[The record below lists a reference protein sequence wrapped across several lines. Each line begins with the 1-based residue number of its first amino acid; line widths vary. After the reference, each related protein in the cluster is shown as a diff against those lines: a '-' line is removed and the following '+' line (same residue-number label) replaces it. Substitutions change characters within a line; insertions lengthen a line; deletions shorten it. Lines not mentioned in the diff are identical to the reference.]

1 MFLNFPY
8 LCSNPHLS
16 NQWIRSQTHKCNSI
30 FFIICHSIFS
40 RIFNSFC
47 WISIKPPIKK
57 YLNMIEGQN
66 SFFEKSGEKF
76 SSGHVLHDVVELLL
90 RLECVR
96 QADQKR
102 VTQVGH
108 DETLRTNVFD
118 LFVVLA
124 QKTFVN
130 HLKNKSR

>member
-1 MFLNFPY
+1 
-8 LCSNPHLS
+8 
-16 NQWIRSQTHKCNSI
+16 
-30 FFIICHSIFS
+30 
-40 RIFNSFC
+40 
-47 WISIKPPIKK
+47 
-57 YLNMIEGQN
+57 MIDGQN
-66 SFFEKSGEKF
+66 SFFEKSGEKL

-124 QKTFVN
+124 QKAFVD
-130 HLKNKSR
+130 HLKNKIKISR